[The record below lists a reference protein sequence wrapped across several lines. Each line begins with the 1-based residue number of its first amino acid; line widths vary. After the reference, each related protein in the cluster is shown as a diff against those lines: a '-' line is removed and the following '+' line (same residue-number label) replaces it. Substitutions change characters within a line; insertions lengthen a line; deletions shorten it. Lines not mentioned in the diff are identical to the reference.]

1 MSQCVSDQSTKFI
14 TYQTCSKDQGQGHIR
29 KKSPHYI
36 DIYRQIDIL
45 DSLDKSPVSSPVP
58 CLLRATEPG
67 PCLVRATERNRGAM
81 GAYRVS
87 SEG

>member
-1 MSQCVSDQSTKFI
+1 MLVWHDSGAGCVLRLTPHC
-14 TYQTCSKDQGQGHIR
+14 YIR

-67 PCLVRATERNRGAM
+67 PCLVRANERNQGAM
-81 GAYRVS
+81 GAY
-87 SEG
+87 